1 MRKGW
6 WVPLTGA
13 AILFA
18 ILAAAPAGPIGFF
31 GAGAV
36 GRRHQRDVHE
46 ATTVDGGV
54 ETGVAGK
61 SAAAGTSRRCSSK
74 GAPWPR

>member
-31 GAGAV
+31 GAALWV
-36 GRRHQRDVHE
+36 VVLSVMSMRQLRST
-46 ATTVDGGV
+46 AT
-54 ETGVAGK
+54 
-61 SAAAGTSRRCSSK
+61 
-74 GAPWPR
+74 